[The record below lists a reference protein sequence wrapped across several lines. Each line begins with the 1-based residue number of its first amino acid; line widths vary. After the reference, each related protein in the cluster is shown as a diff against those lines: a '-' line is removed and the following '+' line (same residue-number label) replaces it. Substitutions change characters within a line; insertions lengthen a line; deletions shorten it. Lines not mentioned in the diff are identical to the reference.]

1 MMMDDDLDAKVNL
14 RQPLNEAALMEHQQ
28 KKQLARDQ
36 FLRRQIA
43 DEAALEKAAYAVAAS
58 QRLVLAEESANAA
71 RAADAE
77 ASSLRL
83 ALAEEQ
89 FNAARAADAM
99 VASQR
104 QAVAEEKAN
113 MLKLEMFELQQRAE
127 AFALE
132 EKRAREVHLAVLRE
146 CELQAE
152 RDRQQLDV
160 LRLQNQAHAQERH
173 ECLLSQQRLV
183 IEHQAAQA
191 YGEAAAA
198 EIRVAEFV
206 AEDSLQQGAT
216 LFWKSRDEH
225 LSERREMEAN
235 AEIACRT

>member
-1 MMMDDDLDAKVNL
+1 M
-14 RQPLNEAALMEHQQ
+14 
-28 KKQLARDQ
+28 
-36 FLRRQIA
+36 A
-43 DEAALEKAAYAVAAS
+43 DEAALEKAAYATAAS
-58 QRLVLAEESANAA
+58 QRLLLAEESANAT
-71 RAADAE
+71 RAADAQ

-89 FNAARAADAM
+89 FDAARAADAL

-113 MLKLEMFELQQRAE
+113 LLKLEMSELQQRAE
-127 AFALE
+127 AFALQ
-132 EKRAREVHLAVLRE
+132 EKHAREVQLAVLRE
-146 CELQAE
+146 CEQQAE
-152 RDRQQLDV
+152 RDRQQYDA
-160 LRLQNQAHAQERH
+160 LRLQDQAHAQERH

-198 EIRVAEFV
+198 EVRVAELV
-206 AEDSLQQGAT
+206 AEESLQQGAT

-225 LSERREMEAN
+225 LTEQREMAAN
-235 AEIACRT
+235 AEMALQNLKREAEEHVENESSSFNSGRNS